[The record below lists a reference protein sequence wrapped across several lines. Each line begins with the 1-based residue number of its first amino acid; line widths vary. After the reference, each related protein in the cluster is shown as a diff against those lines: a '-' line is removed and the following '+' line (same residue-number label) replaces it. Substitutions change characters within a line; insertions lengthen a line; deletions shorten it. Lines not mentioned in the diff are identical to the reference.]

1 MPDSRQPKS
10 MTADT
15 NKRQGARRRVLKG
28 GKISFHQLGTSTD
41 CTIRNMS
48 DLGACLV
55 ITSPVGIPDEFD
67 LDRDK
72 TRRRC
77 RVEWRSANQIGV
89 SFL

>member
-1 MPDSRQPKS
+1 

-15 NKRQGARRRVLKG
+15 EKRQGSRRRVLKG

-41 CTIRNMS
+41 CTVRNLS
-48 DLGACLV
+48 QLGACLIV
-55 ITSPVGIPDEFD
+55 TSPVGIPDEFD
-67 LDRDK
+67 LVMDSDK
-72 TRRRC
+72 TPRRC